1 MPKPSSG
8 RKLKVIAM
16 PNPTLTGM
24 PMAKTI
30 AEANKLAVQ
39 YGLAQEAD
47 FKGIDIR
54 AANEMLQQLK
64 KTQDEFPGLLQLT
77 FIGSH
82 RELDKRENEL
92 ITSIG
97 GKMRKLKMD
106 SDTLAMNSTR
116 TINGHERKSIV
127 LNSNLFS
134 KKNYDSTL
142 EKMRDQEELRLLCVG
157 GGTFKGLIDHEIGH
171 HIDNRFGI
179 HQKNKTIQ
187 SLFNQHHVAKDW
199 IDLPTGGWRW
209 NNEKMTSALS
219 AYANTNI
226 KEFIAESW
234 AEYRNNPNPRPV
246 AKQVGNE
253 VMKYISPR
261 QPFAKRVGN
270 TIMSFLKRKR

>member
-24 PMAKTI
+24 PMAKTT

-82 RELDKRENEL
+82 IGLNKRERELIN
-92 ITSIG
+92 SMG
-97 GKMRKLKMD
+97 YKMRRYRIE
-106 SDTLAMNSTR
+106 SDTLAQNLTV

-142 EKMRDQEELRLLCVG
+142 EKMREQEELRLLCVG
-157 GGTFKGLIDHEIGH
+157 VVH
-171 HIDNRFGI
+171 
-179 HQKNKTIQ
+179 
-187 SLFNQHHVAKDW
+187 SKD
-199 IDLPTGGWRW
+199 L
-209 NNEKMTSALS
+209 
-219 AYANTNI
+219 
-226 KEFIAESW
+226 
-234 AEYRNNPNPRPV
+234 
-246 AKQVGNE
+246 
-253 VMKYISPR
+253 
-261 QPFAKRVGN
+261 
-270 TIMSFLKRKR
+270 